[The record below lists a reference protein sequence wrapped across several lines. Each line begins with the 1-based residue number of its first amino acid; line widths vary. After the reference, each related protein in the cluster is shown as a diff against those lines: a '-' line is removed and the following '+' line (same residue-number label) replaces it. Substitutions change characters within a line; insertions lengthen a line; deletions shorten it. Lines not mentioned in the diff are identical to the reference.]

1 MESKILEKK
10 IALQKEAQQTIA
22 QLQQFQKGI
31 QSCNS
36 RLSEITGALQI
47 IIEIEKENKLKLLT
61 KKK

>member
-10 IALQKEAQQTIA
+10 IALQKEAQEVIT

-36 RLSEITGALQI
+36 RLSEITGSLQI

>member
-47 IIEIEKENKLKLLT
+47 IIEIEKENKLKPLT